1 MDPMDRKLDEL
12 LNQAAPRGAPPGFAD
27 RVVAATRSRRRR
39 RRLRLAALSAAAVVA
54 ACLGLAAL
62 AGLFSPAT
70 PVLPRVVQPI
80 VPEITTS
87 HEAEIVDAVEPV
99 SFAVQ
104 LPPATESDQR
114 VIMARINDTFILV
127 ARPKRRR
134 ADERDDWPRPPSVM
148 TGSVTAQDG
157 SAWMAAQL
165 K

>member
-1 MDPMDRKLDEL
+1 MDPMDRRLDEL

-27 RVVAATRSRRRR
+27 RVVAAARSRRRR
-39 RRLRLAALSAAAVVA
+39 RRLRLATVSAAAVVA
-54 ACLGLAAL
+54 ACLGLATL
-62 AGLFSPAT
+62 CGVFLFTKRDRHVVVRPA
-70 PVLPRVVQPI
+70 

-127 ARPKRRR
+127 ARPKRRG